1 MLNYMELLYSLISL
15 LFSSIYCAQLLMI
28 TYSCD
33 FFVTFSS
40 KNEVCPL
47 ANPVISSFIF
57 RFRALHHARRVVSRF
72 FMLYCIVKCCLINGF
87 ECSSVKTIVCD
98 FVLLFV
104 SVTFL
109 LLFSPKLCMFFYYN
123 SMHHLIY
130 ISVLI
135 IFLEQYMLI
144 FHLFFC

>member
-15 LFSSIYCAQLLMI
+15 HFSSIYCAQLLMI

-57 RFRALHHARRVVSRF
+57 RFNKLHHARHAAAHAAHATHVRCAARF
-72 FMLYCIVKCCLINGF
+72 FWNLGYYCLGCQEHCGN
-87 ECSSVKTIVCD
+87 
-98 FVLLFV
+98 
-104 SVTFL
+104 
-109 LLFSPKLCMFFYYN
+109 
-123 SMHHLIY
+123 
-130 ISVLI
+130 
-135 IFLEQYMLI
+135 
-144 FHLFFC
+144 